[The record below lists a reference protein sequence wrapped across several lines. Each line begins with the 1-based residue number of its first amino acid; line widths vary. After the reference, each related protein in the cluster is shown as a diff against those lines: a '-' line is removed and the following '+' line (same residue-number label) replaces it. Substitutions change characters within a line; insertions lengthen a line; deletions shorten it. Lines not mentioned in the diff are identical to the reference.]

1 MVLPNPNWP
10 LVAQNVDFTV
20 GPPGTS
26 GTNAMSLEAPQR
38 RNAVR
43 QFQIQRGRQYE
54 LDQVQAG
61 TYSGMV
67 VDPQEN
73 LNPQNGSSPFLV
85 NSGKL
90 LPYRALNVIAMWPQT
105 GNLIS
110 TTMAAGYDPS
120 FESSTGGFF
129 VKPGSFTTLTVSS
142 AQHFVGTKS
151 LLVGQGGNT
160 SLYYPFIQ
168 IYGVPGITVTVSVYA
183 YLTGGCHL
191 QIQCPDGSN
200 SSVLTTQTTWT
211 RLTVTYT
218 QVDAGDFI
226 TFAGTA
232 VANPSFYLDAV
243 QAEYG
248 TTASAFTT
256 SGPTR
261 YSLYS
266 GYVERFPTVYDMAG
280 KRANGTL
287 TGVDALAILARTV
300 INQSY
305 LSTITADSPAL
316 FLPLTDANGPGVF
329 KIGGQ
334 YWGVDNDISATG
346 AFTWGSD
353 QFLNGD
359 PAMTMSQRNPANPA
373 EPGSLD
379 NTQITEWNNLTGSVA
394 INTKAVTLEVWV
406 KYTAGIVTPLQ
417 IAVISDGVTV
427 GPDQQYILLSSRNT
441 GRLQAEARDTAIP
454 YGPGYLPVQF
464 GYGLADG
471 QWHYYAVSLNTT
483 SGQTILTHSD
493 LNSVSSGVISPAL
506 SSSWGINNVHFDVTT
521 DLGCDLSQMSLYGFA
536 LYTRDIGS
544 TVRQNHYLRGTGY
557 KTEMSGARVSRLLGI
572 YWLGGSTVATG
583 YAKMAEDFSYNTRT
597 MLDVLEE
604 IQDTERGLLF
614 ADVNG
619 NVVFQDRT
627 TRYNSKTSLWTLG
640 ENAAGGE
647 LPYVDYQADFDPTYT
662 FTQANLTRP
671 GNSTFAPIINTT
683 TQALYGQR
691 ILTQTVQVCTDF
703 DLTQAAIFYLARY
716 GTPKPRIA
724 KLTLNP
730 AANPSLWPMVLGL
743 EISQRITVKRR
754 SDSLT
759 TSNDYYVEQITH
771 NVNSDAG
778 TWTVDL
784 QLSPVFN
791 PTAWFLGDATY
802 GVLGTTTIPVY

>member
-1 MVLPNPNWP
+1 MVLLNPNWP
-10 LVAQNVDFTV
+10 VVMQNVDFTV
-20 GPPGTS
+20 GPPGVA

-38 RNAVR
+38 RMAVR

-61 TYSGMV
+61 AYSGTV

-73 LNPQNGSSPFLV
+73 LNPQNGSSPFLA
-85 NSGKL
+85 NSGKIA
-90 LPYRALNVIAMWPQT
+90 PYRALSVAAMWPQA
-105 GNLIS
+105 GNLICS
-110 TTMAAGYDPS
+110 TVAAGYDPS
-120 FESSTGGFF
+120 FETGTGGFF
-129 VKPGSFTTLTVSS
+129 VKAGSGTGLASSS

-151 LLVGQGGNT
+151 LLVTQGGNV
-160 SLYYPFIQ
+160 LLNWPFIQ
-168 IYGVPGITVTVSVYA
+168 IYGAPGVTVTVSIYA
-183 YLTGGCHL
+183 YLTGGCSV
-191 QIQCPDGSN
+191 QIRCPDGSN
-200 SSVLTTQTTWT
+200 SSVLSTQTTWT

-226 TFAGTA
+226 TIAGTG
-232 VANPSFYLDAV
+232 VANPTYYLDAV

-261 YSLYS
+261 YNLYS

-305 LSTITADSPAL
+305 LSTVTADSPAL
-316 FLPLTDANGPGVF
+316 YLPFNDSAGPGKF
-329 KIGGQ
+329 SIGGQ
-334 YWGVDNDISATG
+334 YWGIDNEESPSGSFGWG
-346 AFTWGSD
+346 AD
-353 QFLNGD
+353 QFLDGT
-359 PAMTMSQRNPANPA
+359 PALVMAQRNPANPP
-373 EPGSLD
+373 EPGALD
-379 NTQITEWNNLTGSVA
+379 NTQITEWNNLTGSLS
-394 INTKAVTLEVWV
+394 INTTALTMEVWV
-406 KYTAGIVTPLQ
+406 KFSAGNITPMQ
-417 IAVISDGVTV
+417 IAIITDGNTV
-427 GPDQQYILLSSRNT
+427 DPDQQYIRLSSRTT
-441 GRLQAEARDTAIP
+441 GKLQAEVRDTAVP

-471 QWHYYAVSLNTT
+471 QWHYYAITLTAA
-483 SGQTILTHSD
+483 SGETIFTQAD
-493 LNSVSSGVISPAL
+493 LATDSGVISPVL
-506 SSSWGINNVHFDVTT
+506 KNPWGINTVHFECAT
-521 DLGCDLSQMSLYGFA
+521 DMGDALSQMSLYGFA
-536 LYTRDIGS
+536 LYTRDIGNIA
-544 TVRQNHYLRGTGY
+544 RNNHYHRGSGY
-557 KTEMSGARVSRLLGI
+557 KTELSGARIARLLGV
-572 YWLGGSTVATG
+572 YWLGGSSVATG
-583 YAKMAEDFSYNTRT
+583 YTQMAEDFSYNTRT
-597 MLDVLEE
+597 MLDVCEE
-604 IQDTERGLLF
+604 IQDTERGLVY
-614 ADVNG
+614 ANVAG
-619 NVVFQDRT
+619 SVVFEDRS

-647 LPYVDYQADFDPTYT
+647 MPYVAYQSDFDPTYL
-662 FTQANLTRP
+662 FTQANLSRP
-671 GNSTFAPIINTT
+671 GNSAFAPMINAT

-703 DLTQAAIFYLARY
+703 DLTQTGTFYLARY
-716 GTPKPRIA
+716 GAPKVRIA

-730 AANPSLWPMVLGL
+730 AANPALWPMVLGL

-771 NVNSDAG
+771 NVNSDNG

-791 PTAWFLGDATY
+791 PVAWFLGDATY